1 MEYCTKC
8 GAKLSEKAE
17 FCTKCGTPIKSSDE
31 AKKETKDKKSIEEQ
45 IEETAEDIGK
55 KAEQIGKKIE
65 KKADDVGYYINQW
78 YDKTFKIAGPLIGTF
93 IALIILRIIIY
104 VMQASGDD
112 IYIATALGEG
122 LHEYLLI
129 IFGSML
135 LSGYNT
141 YLYRKYKHQYQ
152 WIYPLISAIG
162 FIIGAWIAAQIMLII
177 NQSDDT
183 PILEAIGT
191 FIDTYLIGIF
201 ILALI
206 IGYAVQFAFAPYI
219 SQEKNNPKTK

>member
-1 MEYCTKC
+1 LLLPKFREDHMEYCTKC

-31 AKKETKDKKSIEEQ
+31 AKKV
-45 IEETAEDIGK
+45 
-55 KAEQIGKKIE
+55 EQIGKKIE
-65 KKADDVGYYINQW
+65 KKADDVGDHINQW
-78 YDKTFKIAGPLIGTF
+78 YNKTFKIAGQWYNKTFKIAGPLIGAF

-104 VMQASGDD
+104 IIQASGDD

-141 YLYRKYKHQYQ
+141 YLHRKYKHQYQ

-206 IGYAVQFAFAPYI
+206 IGYAVQFAFGPYI
-219 SQEKNNPKTK
+219 SQEKNKPKTK